1 MNYIKEKTEPYHI
14 SFWFFVT
21 FGAVKYANRLYLW
34 SQPAY
39 LRE

>member
-1 MNYIKEKTEPYHI
+1 MAYPESDEKLM
-14 SFWFFVT
+14 FWFFVT